1 MENTFSTLG
10 SISVLDVKDNPDGTA
25 TIIFDVSEEFQN
37 NLVKQLGW
45 SEWSQEKFEKL
56 VLEALEAAVKN
67 RPVDRIE
74 D

>member
-1 MENTFSTLG
+1 MDIKGLGTLK
-10 SISVLDVKDNPDGTA
+10 VLEVVDNPDGTA
-25 TIIFDVSEEFQN
+25 TIHFDVSEEFKQN
-37 NLVKQLGW
+37 LLKEMGW

-56 VLEALEAAVKN
+56 VLEALERAVKN